1 MICLQCLRCLRCPFE
16 LTTQNLLI
24 TKHISE
30 EPAPMEKDE
39 NPVFE
44 PCASAQERI
53 VSGTGNGIGRNDAAQ
68 FAAFPHAEISADGER
83 ESRFK
88 DVERRPKMSVVPETG
103 HWEVVR

>member
-1 MICLQCLRCLRCPFE
+1 MKIQFLSCRRLQRTSLECGKVVAHTEIRDGYSPD
-16 LTTQNLLI
+16 
-24 TKHISE
+24 S
-30 EPAPMEKDE
+30 DE

-53 VSGTGNGIGRNDAAQ
+53 VSGTGNGIGRDDAAQ

-88 DVERRPKMSVVPETG
+88 DVERRPKMSVVPKIG
-103 HWEVVR
+103 HWEVVK